1 MHAPVREAKDE
12 ALPGKPGKPGKKEDG
27 FSLQELADQSGVEPR
42 TIRSYV
48 ERGLL
53 PGPETLGRGARYPAE
68 ALDRLRVMQL
78 LRDANRDLTLDQIR
92 VLLQSLSPA
101 LVADIASGRQR
112 IAGVVDT
119 DAAPPAGGHG
129 EALAYLQAL
138 RGGAATSLP
147 GARRAAVPPPPAA
160 ATDRSAHQQS
170 LLPMASAA
178 AAADAPAVRDAS
190 VPYGELTLLAEAAR
204 ALTALAGA
212 PMAAR
217 PVRAETWL
225 RIPITPDIEL
235 SVRAVYGDD
244 ELAHLHRI
252 GDALRRLLT
261 QGAPR

>member
-1 MHAPVREAKDE
+1 MREAKDE
-12 ALPGKPGKPGKKEDG
+12 ALPGKPGKKEDG
-27 FSLQELADQSGVEPR
+27 FSLQELADLSGVEPR

-147 GARRAAVPPPPAA
+147 GARRAAVPPPPPPPAA

-170 LLPMASAA
+170 SLWMASA

-217 PVRAETWL
+217 PVRAEAWL

>member
-1 MHAPVREAKDE
+1 MHARVREAKDE
-12 ALPGKPGKPGKKEDG
+12 SLPGKPGKKEDG
-27 FSLQELADQSGVEPR
+27 LSLQELADQSGVEPR

-68 ALDRLRVMQL
+68 VLDRLRVMQL

-138 RGGAATSLP
+138 RGGAAASRP
-147 GARRAAVPPPPAA
+147 GARRAAVPPPPVA

-170 LLPMASAA
+170 SLWMASA
-178 AAADAPAVRDAS
+178 AAADAPASRDAG
-190 VPYGELTLLAEAAR
+190 VPYGELTLLADAAR

-212 PMAAR
+212 PVAAR
-217 PVRAETWL
+217 PVRAEAWL

-235 SVRAVYGDD
+235 AVRAVYGDD

>member
-1 MHAPVREAKDE
+1 MASYAVGMREGKDE
-12 ALPGKPGKPGKKEDG
+12 ALQGKKESG
-27 FSLQELADQSGVEPR
+27 LSLQELADQSGVEPR

-119 DAAPPAGGHG
+119 DAAPKAAGHG

-138 RGGAATSLP
+138 RGGAATSRP

-160 ATDRSAHQQS
+160 ATDRSAPQQS
-170 LLPMASAA
+170 SLWMASA
-178 AAADAPAVRDAS
+178 AAADAPAVRDAG
-190 VPYGELTLLAEAAR
+190 VPYGELTLLADAAR

-212 PMAAR
+212 PPAAR
-217 PVRAETWL
+217 PVRAEAWL